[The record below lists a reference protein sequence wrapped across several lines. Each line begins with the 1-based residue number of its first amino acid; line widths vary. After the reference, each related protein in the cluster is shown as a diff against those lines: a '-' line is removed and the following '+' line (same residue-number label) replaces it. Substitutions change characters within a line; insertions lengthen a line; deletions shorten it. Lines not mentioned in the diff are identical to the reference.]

1 MSRAEQI
8 AQLKRSLTP
17 EQIAAHAML
26 FADYANGVGFPW
38 NRVLELVGE
47 SNHSAPCDL
56 LEMRARSAREEALAV
71 LGLRDSATE
80 WQIKSAYRRLAAEH
94 HPDRGGDVTT
104 MQQINQAYSLLM
116 KGQK

>member
-1 MSRAEQI
+1 MTRSEQVEG
-8 AQLKRSLTP
+8 LKKSLTP
-17 EQIAAHAML
+17 QQIAAHAML
-26 FADYANGVGFPW
+26 FADYTNGVGFPW

-47 SNHSAPCDL
+47 SSHAAPCDL

-80 WQIKSAYRRLAAEH
+80 WQIKSAYRRLATEH
-94 HPDRGGDVTT
+94 HPDRGGDVTI
-104 MQQINQAYSLLM
+104 MQRVNAAYSLLM